1 MNFSKH
7 MKRHRFEEILSCL
20 QFSPNLD
27 KDIQITEF
35 LTAVNENLIHTL
47 TPGNTVT
54 LDESMIKLY
63 HQNLKGKI
71 KIKRKPQ
78 PIGNEIKDMADARSN
93 IAVELE
99 MYEGKEVT

>member
-1 MNFSKH
+1 
-7 MKRHRFEEILSCL
+7 
-20 QFSPNLD
+20 
-27 KDIQITEF
+27 
-35 LTAVNENLIHTL
+35 
-47 TPGNTVT
+47 
-54 LDESMIKLY
+54 MIKLY